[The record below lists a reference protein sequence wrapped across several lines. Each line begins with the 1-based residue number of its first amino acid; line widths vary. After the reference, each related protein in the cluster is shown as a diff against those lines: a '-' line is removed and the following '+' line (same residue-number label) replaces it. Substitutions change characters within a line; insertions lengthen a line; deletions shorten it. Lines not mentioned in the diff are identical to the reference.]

1 MKTFNQIK
9 KSIPNNVKPFVKDT
23 HIIDAMK
30 SHYDMI
36 EQQPKK
42 QVVYLFGKE
51 KINELKFIVKIIS
64 LLAFLDL
71 SQK

>member
-1 MKTFNQIK
+1 MKTFSQIK
-9 KSIPNNVKPFVKDT
+9 KSIPNNLKPFVKDS

-36 EQQPKK
+36 EKQPKK

-51 KINELKFIVKIIS
+51 KLNELKFIIKMIS

-71 SQK
+71 SKK